1 MMVLTSSFRLS
12 LCVILAF
19 FALPVLSF
27 HDPISAATGLI
38 TRILGADAVGRF
50 QLETIPVDPVT
61 GRDVFEIDS
70 SGSLV
75 VLRGNTGVALATA
88 LNNFLK
94 YSLNVSVSWG
104 RDGSGIRAPL
114 PPTLPLPTL
123 SRTVFQRKWTYSW
136 NVCTPG
142 YSFVWY
148 DITQWQFMI
157 DWMAMQG
164 VNLPL
169 AFNGQE
175 RVFFDV
181 FLSLGLTEQEI
192 WAYFSGPAFL
202 PWNRMGNIQAWGAL
216 NSQVRGLDDGWL
228 NGQYALQ
235 LNITRAMRAYGMT
248 PVLPGFAGH
257 VPAGLK
263 RIFPHAQF
271 TQSADWFGFNKTLGS
286 VTLLEPTDPV
296 YLTVGTAINKAIL
309 AAFGDPSGDE
319 IPVINADTFNEM
331 KPGNSSL
338 DYLRAVNVN
347 MYATITAADSRAIY
361 LMQGWLFLK
370 GFWTYERTQA
380 FLSGVPIGG
389 MLILDLFSDG
399 APQWNKYDSFFGHH
413 WIWNSLIVFGG
424 RRGLYGSLDSYAS
437 SPYIDRNTSAPGTL
451 VGVGITPEA
460 IDMSQPMFDITL
472 EAGWRAQGP
481 DPLAWL
487 QSYAVRRYGG
497 ESPAMIDATNILY
510 DAAYANHG
518 IDASIIEDVP
528 GSNTGSRNTNAT
540 GILAALRLFVTAF
553 SNGGGLDSTTGPAS
567 YDLVDLT
574 RQALCNLFQD
584 VYGVFSARATR
595 ANVDELTPMANALL
609 GLIFDVDTTDAGDVN
624 FLLGPWL
631 SDAAKWGFNDTQVS
645 NRLFNAR
652 NQITLWGPGDPNG
665 EINDYA
671 AKVGWAGLV
680 KDYYGARWTSWTS
693 TLLAAIATNST
704 PDWNTWA
711 HEELIWEQAWSV
723 NSTMYPTTASGV
735 PPLTTTNVMLSKYFN
750 NGEFFFIP

>member
-1 MMVLTSSFRLS
+1 MGFFRAVS
-12 LCVILAF
+12 LFLAF
-19 FALPVLSF
+19 CACTVLSS

-88 LNNFLK
+88 FNNFLK
-94 YSLNVSVSWG
+94 YSLNISVSWG
-104 RDGSGIRAPL
+104 RDGSGIRVPL
-114 PPTLPLPTL
+114 PPTLPLPTSL

-148 DITQWQFMI
+148 DMSQWQFMI

-169 AFNGQE
+169 AFTGQE

-181 FLSLGLTEQEI
+181 FRSFGLTEQEV
-192 WAYFSGPAFL
+192 WAYFSGGAFL
-202 PWNRMGNIQAWGAL
+202 PWNRMGNIEAWGAL
-216 NSQVRGLDDGWL
+216 NSQVSGLDDGWL
-228 NGQYALQ
+228 NSQYALQ
-235 LNITRAMRAYGMT
+235 INILKAMRAYGMV

-257 VPAGLK
+257 VPAGME
-263 RIFPHAQF
+263 RVFPNAHF
-271 TQSADWFGFNKTLGS
+271 SNSPDWFGFKKPYGS

-309 AAFGDPSGDE
+309 AAFGDPTGAE
-319 IPVINADTFNEM
+319 IPVFNADTFNEM
-331 KPGNSSL
+331 PPKNTSL
-338 DYLRAVNVN
+338 VYLKDANAN
-347 MYATITAADSRAIY
+347 MYAAITAADSRAIY
-361 LMQGWLFLK
+361 LMQGWLFLNN
-370 GFWTYERTQA
+370 FWSYERTQA

-389 MLILDLFSDG
+389 MLILDLYSDG
-399 APQWNKYDSFFGHH
+399 APQWNKYDSYFGHH

-424 RRGLYGSLDSYAS
+424 RRGLYGKLDSYSS
-437 SPYIDRNTSAPGTL
+437 SPYNDRNSSAPGTL
-451 VGVGITPEA
+451 VGVGVTPEA

-472 EAGWRAQGP
+472 EAGWRQVGP

-497 ESPAMIDATNILY
+497 ESQAMIDATNIMY
-510 DAAYANHG
+510 DSAYANRD
-518 IDASIIEDVP
+518 IDQSIIEDRP
-528 GSNTGSRNTNAT
+528 GGSSGSRNTNAT

-553 SNGGGLDSTTGPAS
+553 SNGGLDSTSGPAS
-567 YDLVDLT
+567 YDIVDLT
-574 RQALCNLFQD
+574 RQNLCNLFQD
-584 VYGVFSARATR
+584 VYGIFSVRAKFV
-595 ANVDELTPMANALL
+595 NLDELTPIANKLL
-609 GLIFDVDTTDAGDVN
+609 GIIADVDTSDAGDVN

-631 SDAAKWGFNDTQVS
+631 ADASKWGFNDSQVS

-652 NQITLWGPGDPNG
+652 NQITLWGPNG

-680 KDYYGARWTSWTS
+680 KDYYGARWASWTS
-693 TLLAAIATNST
+693 TLLLAVATNST
-704 PDWNTWA
+704 PDWGKWSS
-711 HEELIWEQAWSV
+711 ELLIWEQAWGL
-723 NSTMYPTTASGV
+723 NSTMYPTTASGI
-735 PPLTTTNVMLSKYFN
+735 PPLTTANVMLSKYFD
-750 NGEFFFIP
+750 NGEFFLPLLTTI